1 VTVRKGE
8 RTGDVAGARA
18 GRDRGSGRRSH
29 SAQARPTV
37 EFAFGA
43 VFTSIRTIPLRAG
56 RAETLDVS
64 GLLHAA
70 CGRFWVADARAA
82 ALKIYSEQGWRLRT
96 LGREATGLRRPV
108 SLTPLHGRWIAA
120 LDGSLPGVVVLDESG
135 RALSRFPLPELD
147 CPVQL
152 CNLGDRRLAVVG
164 SGFGPGAGKLV
175 HIYTAGGEHI
185 ESLFAEP
192 RGERGAGRAF
202 VAAAGEALYLGHS
215 RCDSFWIYDVEAHS
229 VVAFPS
235 LTARLARRL
244 GSEAGFG
251 WTLCGLFATACG
263 ALLAAHSRGSAAREY
278 LYDLYA
284 LDGTPVALGLRA
296 AQRVVGVEGPF
307 FYALSREPHA
317 GTTLAVWRLESAGDA
332 SLASLADPSS
342 NGMR

>member
-1 VTVRKGE
+1 MAGE
-8 RTGDVAGARA
+8 RA
-18 GRDRGSGRRSH
+18 GRNRGSGRRAD

-56 RAETLDVS
+56 RGEALDVS

-70 CGRFWVADARAA
+70 SGHFWVVDARAA
-82 ALKIYSEQGWRLRT
+82 ALNIYSEQGWRLRT

-108 SLTPLHGRWIAA
+108 SLTPLHDRWVAA
-120 LDGSLPGVVVLDESG
+120 LDGSLPGVVVLDQSG
-135 RALSRFPLPELD
+135 RALSRFPLPELES
-147 CPVQL
+147 PVQI

-185 ESLFAEP
+185 ESLFGEP
-192 RGERGAGRAF
+192 RDWRGAGRAF
-202 VAAAGEALYLGHS
+202 VAAAGDTLYLGHS
-215 RCDSFWIYDVEAHS
+215 QRDSFWIYDVEAHS
-229 VVAFPS
+229 VVSFPS
-235 LTARLARRL
+235 LTARLVRRL
-244 GSEAGFG
+244 DSQAGFV

-263 ALLAAHSRGSAAREY
+263 PLLAAYSRGSTAREY

-296 AQRVVGVEGPF
+296 AQRVVGLEGPF
-307 FYALSREPHA
+307 FYSVSREPDA
-317 GTTLAVWRLESAGDA
+317 GTTLGVWRLESAGEA
-332 SLASLADPSS
+332 SD
-342 NGMR
+342 

>member
-1 VTVRKGE
+1 
-8 RTGDVAGARA
+8 VAGERA
-18 GRDRGSGRRSH
+18 GRDRGAGRGSD
-29 SAQARPTV
+29 SARARPTV

-70 CGRFWVADARAA
+70 SGRFWVADARAA

-96 LGREATGLRRPV
+96 LGRQATGLRRPV
-108 SLTPLHGRWIAA
+108 SLTPVHGRWVAA
-120 LDGSLPGVVVLDESG
+120 LDGSVPGVVVLDESG

-147 CPVQL
+147 CPAQI
-152 CNLGDRRLAVVG
+152 CNLADHRLAVVG
-164 SGFGPGAGKLV
+164 SGYGPGAGKLV

-192 RGERGAGRAF
+192 RDERGGGRAF
-202 VAAAGEALYLGHS
+202 VAAAGETLYLGHS
-215 RCDSFWIYDVEAHS
+215 QCDSFWIYDVDAHS
-229 VVAFPS
+229 VVSFPS

-244 GSEAGFG
+244 GSKAGFA

-263 ALLAAHSRGSAAREY
+263 PLLAGYSRGSAAREY

-307 FYALSREPHA
+307 FYSVSREPDA
-317 GTTLAVWRLESAGDA
+317 GTTLAVWKLESAGEA
-332 SLASLADPSS
+332 SD
-342 NGMR
+342 

>member
-1 VTVRKGE
+1 MAGE
-8 RTGDVAGARA
+8 RA
-18 GRDRGSGRRSH
+18 GRGRGAGRGAH
-29 SAQARPTV
+29 AAQARPTV

-56 RAETLDVS
+56 RAEGLDVS
-64 GLLHAA
+64 ALLHAGS
-70 CGRFWVADARAA
+70 GRFWVADARAA

-96 LGREATGLRRPV
+96 LGREATGIRRPV

-120 LDGSLPGVVVLDESG
+120 LDGSVPGVVVLDESG

-147 CPVQL
+147 CPVQI
-152 CNLGDRRLAVVG
+152 CSLGDRRLVVVG

-175 HIYTAGGEHI
+175 HIYTAGGAHI
-185 ESLFAEP
+185 ESLFGEP
-192 RGERGAGRAF
+192 RDERGAGRAF
-202 VAAAGEALYLGHS
+202 VAAAGATLYLGHS

-244 GSEAGFG
+244 GSEAGFE

-263 ALLAAHSRGSAAREY
+263 ALLAAYTRGSAAREY
-278 LYDLYA
+278 LYDVYA
-284 LDGTPVALGLRA
+284 LDGTSVALGLHA

-307 FYALSREPHA
+307 FYAVSGEPGA
-317 GTTLAVWRLESAGDA
+317 GTTVSVWKLESAGDA
-332 SLASLADPSS
+332 SLLPGADATS
-342 NGMR
+342 NNMR